1 MIWYVPTLPFNQQR
15 TLSLHAA
22 ISLHPPHFPK
32 HPRLQLRVHYPIKTA
47 CMRRCAVPKVHRQL
61 HGDYRVCDDTHLGS
75 PHIKSTFPASPH
87 AMQSRSQLRED
98 EKRQKGLGKACCETP
113 VDLMAGGDAAG
124 ADAATPLNALND
136 CNVVDFFSFSPRAAH
151 TSTPLH
157 IVSVDRSVNRRNL
170 PRGWNHKLT
179 FSRSG
184 FCKILPPSTQERTLN
199 RRT

>member
-1 MIWYVPTLPFNQQR
+1 MIWYVPALPFNQQR

-61 HGDYRVCDDTHLGS
+61 HGDYRVCNYTHLGS
-75 PHIKSTFPASPH
+75 PHIKSTFPARPH

-98 EKRQKGLGKACCETP
+98 EERHKGLGKACSEAP
-113 VDLMAGGDAAG
+113 VDFMAGGDAAD

-136 CNVVDFFSFSPRAAH
+136 CNVVGFLLLAPH
-151 TSTPLH
+151 THTQSTTLH
-157 IVSVDRSVNRRNL
+157 IVSVDQSVDRRDV
-170 PRGWNHKLT
+170 PRD
-179 FSRSG
+179 
-184 FCKILPPSTQERTLN
+184 
-199 RRT
+199 